1 MSSHLNASYNF
12 PQLQMPFAH
21 KYSDGRASTS
31 ALPRHTSIHLGADDP
46 SPSGHNIFSPEV
58 LSTSVGKGDMSSL
71 SDEFLDSLGLPST
84 RSRSTAVSLPSS
96 HHPSSVHLLLLPEQF
111 LPRFSAKF
119 YIKPVWCPE
128 SQNSEWIIP
137 VSTCSSESY
146 ILPLPLQSPTFDS
159 RPGSVASFASSD
171 RGNHLVVEQLRHE
184 VRELTRANQILKAEM
199 SMLKYVATFKMSCNL
214 L

>member
-21 KYSDGRASTS
+21 EYSDGRASTS
-31 ALPRHTSIHLGADDP
+31 ALPRCTSIHLGADNP

-58 LSTSVGKGDMSSL
+58 LSTSVGEGDMSSL

-84 RSRSTAVSLPSS
+84 RSRSTTVSLPSS
-96 HHPSSVHLLLLPEQF
+96 HHPSSVRLLLLPEQF

-128 SQNSEWIIP
+128 SQNSEWI
-137 VSTCSSESY
+137 
-146 ILPLPLQSPTFDS
+146 
-159 RPGSVASFASSD
+159 
-171 RGNHLVVEQLRHE
+171 
-184 VRELTRANQILKAEM
+184 
-199 SMLKYVATFKMSCNL
+199 
-214 L
+214 